1 MPYFVKVDHVKSI
14 EKETFNYHEFV
25 KPFIPFHLH
34 PSLGNERSVRTLKTA
49 ALVGDFVENA
59 VPLRDALRVGQGDGA
74 IFSLFETTLR
84 GLRSHTI
91 KGPKQPGVLEEFLT
105 VKVRAHEIAKHHP
118 SRIRFLRKYKKI
130 RKPTEIEQVLITSAE
145 NILTQKGPYHGDL
158 HYSNVMVR
166 NRDAII
172 IDFGSMGPFGPLY
185 ADPAILEVSLVF
197 GTDNHDDPNSFN
209 TWRKFV
215 DYIFLDPLNPPL
227 PKGDFPQFAW
237 LHKAVR
243 ELRHVVACCGV
254 EEQEALTILAGCL
267 LRYGRN
273 PPLKLASKQL
283 DSLAESR
290 RAYGLVVAY
299 KICELIEK
307 KYVARE

>member
-1 MPYFVKVDHVKSI
+1 MF
-14 EKETFNYHEFV
+14 
-25 KPFIPFHLH
+25 
-34 PSLGNERSVRTLKTA
+34 
-49 ALVGDFVENA
+49 
-59 VPLRDALRVGQGDGA
+59 
-74 IFSLFETTLR
+74 
-84 GLRSHTI
+84 
-91 KGPKQPGVLEEFLT
+91 
-105 VKVRAHEIAKHHP
+105 
-118 SRIRFLRKYKKI
+118 
-130 RKPTEIEQVLITSAE
+130 RKPTEVEQVLISSAE
-145 NILTQKGPYHGDL
+145 NIATQKGPYHGDL

-243 ELRHVVACCGV
+243 EVRHVVACCGV

-273 PPLKLASKQL
+273 SPLKLASKRL

-299 KICELIEK
+299 KICERIEK
-307 KYVARE
+307 KHAARE